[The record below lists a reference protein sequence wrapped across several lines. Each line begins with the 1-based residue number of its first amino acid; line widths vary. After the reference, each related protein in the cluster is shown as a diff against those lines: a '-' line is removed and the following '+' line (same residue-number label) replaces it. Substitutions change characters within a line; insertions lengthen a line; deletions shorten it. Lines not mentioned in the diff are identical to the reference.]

1 MKKVLAETIFVI
13 LLVCLFGQITP
24 VFSQDDSM
32 IERALSDLD
41 SDWRTKIV
49 EGLFGTSI
57 SGQWFLTWHGGDT
70 DDGPFNEFGLKR
82 GYIDIKKTFSE
93 HLSGRITPDI
103 SVDKEGDGRG
113 DIEMRLKY
121 CYIKYTFDRV
131 GMFSKPSVEFG
142 LVHRPWIDFEQSIN
156 KYRVQGQMFLER
168 EDIVNSAD
176 YGIQFMTLLGG
187 ELDKNYQKLVNKKN
201 AGKYGSFAMGI
212 YNGGGYHAV
221 EENENKTFEWRLTL
235 RPLPRHLTGLQFSW
249 HGGIG
254 KGNTKAAHDWQM
266 QSGFVSYENQHL
278 VLTGSYYTGTGNYEG
293 THVNPIM
300 TDEGY
305 EIWLDWGQP
314 IEQNGNSAFIE
325 FKVPE
330 TKWSLI
336 GRHDALEKEWIYGIQ
351 TTERYIAGIAYRF
364 LPGCKLLLDCD
375 YTSSDIPVWN
385 GCESSKTKIFEL
397 ATEVVF

>member
-1 MKKVLAETIFVI
+1 MKNVLAETVFSFLVVCIFFNVS
-13 LLVCLFGQITP
+13 P
-24 VFSQDDSM
+24 VFSQDDSV
-32 IERALSDLD
+32 IERALNNLD
-41 SDWRTKIV
+41 SDWRNKIV

-121 CYIKYTFDRV
+121 CYIKYTFDHI
-131 GMFSKPSVEFG
+131 GMFVKPSVEFG

-156 KYRVQGQMFLER
+156 QYRVQGQMFLER

-176 YGIQFMTLLGG
+176 YGIQFMTLFGG

-201 AGKYGSFAMGI
+201 PGKYGSFAMGI

-254 KGNTKAAHDWQM
+254 KGNTVDAHDWEM
-266 QSGFVSYENQHL
+266 QSGFVSYENRHL

-293 THVNPIM
+293 THVNSIKNVE
-300 TDEGY
+300 DGSAD
-305 EIWLDWGQP
+305 I
-314 IEQNGNSAFIE
+314 IEAIDQKGRSAFAEVKIP
-325 FKVPE
+325 KS
-330 TKWSLI
+330 KWSLMGRYDTLDQEWFI
-336 GRHDALEKEWIYGIQ
+336 GTQ
-351 TTERYIAGIAYRF
+351 STERYIAGIAYRF
-364 LPGCKLLLDCD
+364 LPGCKLLLDYD
-375 YTSSDIPVWN
+375 HTSSDIPTWN
-385 GCESSKTKIFEL
+385 GYELSETKIFEL